1 MSVTDIEQALSSV
14 PEPTL
19 VRTFVALW
27 PTIEGILSSFS
38 QATELPLFVFLNGKN
53 VFSTPS
59 TTMPVFCRLLLTSSH
74 AHLCFADGFRRATGV
89 EPETN
94 GVQLCHAG
102 MLNGKREIHLGE
114 LGALTITYGSRGS
127 SSVEALTR
135 RSHLLERIGKEDA
148 DLQSLLAN
156 SAIASP
162 PSELI
167 ETHDQALMDSIVD
180 ILQRLL
186 TATIDFRSQSINMA
200 HELCNTILGLGLL
213 AKTLELS
220 ILEARTEAELIAS
233 AKDIVDNSPELL
245 AESQL
250 GLYVVRNFL
259 SHASEYQYNKAV
271 KQRVAPVN
279 LGRIIADMIDLHRRS
294 ASGRGIDISAEGLDD
309 LPTHYSCNEMEIR
322 RLLHNVL
329 TNAVKYSYRSIPNT
343 TRRLVKVYTR
353 VPFDPGFREKRF
365 AVILENY
372 GLGMDPGEVTQ
383 VFLPGYRG
391 KQAVLEVPI
400 GSGIGLS
407 EAQKIMRAHFG
418 VIRLRSR
425 LVHRNDNGQPTYVT
439 RVELI
444 FPFSQH
450 HEAILPRL
458 SK

>member
-1 MSVTDIEQALSSV
+1 MSIADMEHALSAV
-14 PEPTL
+14 REPTL

-38 QATELPLFVFLNGKN
+38 RATELPLFVFLNGNN

-59 TTMPVFCRLLLTSSH
+59 ETMPRFCQLLLTSAH
-74 AHLCFADGFRRATGV
+74 AHLCFEDGFRRAVGD
-89 EPETN
+89 EPQVN

-114 LGALTITYGSRGS
+114 LGVLTITYGSRGS
-127 SSVEALTR
+127 LAPEALAR
-135 RSHLLERIGKEDA
+135 RARLLDQIGDKNAELRDRLG
-148 DLQSLLAN
+148 D
-156 SAIASP
+156 SAVASP

-186 TATIDFRSQSINMA
+186 SATIDFRSQSINMA

-220 ILEARTEAELIAS
+220 ILDAESEVELVAS
-233 AKDIVDNSPELL
+233 AKDILDNSPELL

-259 SHASEYQYNKAV
+259 SHASEHQYGKAV
-271 KQRVAPVN
+271 KQRVAPVS
-279 LGRIIADMIDLHRRS
+279 LKRIINDMIDLHRRS
-294 ASGRGIDISAEGLDD
+294 AVGRGIDISATGLDD
-309 LPTHYSCNEMEIR
+309 LPSQYPVNEMEIR

-329 TNAVKYSYRSIPNT
+329 TNAVKYSYRSVPNS
-343 TRRLVKVYTR
+343 TRRMVRVYTR

-365 AVILENY
+365 AVIIENY
-372 GLGMDPGEVTQ
+372 GLGVDQSELNQ
-383 VFLPGYRG
+383 VFLPGFRG
-391 KQAVLEVPI
+391 KQAVLEIPI

-407 EAQKIMRAHFG
+407 EAQKIMRAHSG
-418 VIRLRSR
+418 MIRLRSR
-425 LVHRNDNGQPTYVT
+425 LVHQNDNGQPTYVT
-439 RVELI
+439 RVDLI
-444 FPFSQH
+444 FPFFQH
-450 HEAILPRL
+450 HDLPHQGI
-458 SK
+458 

>member
-1 MSVTDIEQALSSV
+1 MSVANIEHALSSV
-14 PEPTL
+14 REPTL

-38 QATELPLFVFLNGKN
+38 QATELPLFVFLNGSN
-53 VFSTPS
+53 VFSTPAA
-59 TTMPVFCRLLLTSSH
+59 TMPSFCQTMLGSDYS
-74 AHLCFADGFRRATGV
+74 HLCFADGFRRATGT
-89 EPETN
+89 EPELN

-102 MLNGKREIHLGE
+102 MLNGKREINLGE
-114 LGALTITYGSRGS
+114 LGALTITYGARGS
-127 SSVEALTR
+127 SSAEALGRRTR
-135 RSHLLERIGKEDA
+135 LLENIGETDP
-148 DLQSLLAN
+148 DLQRVLAL
-156 SAIASP
+156 SAVDSP

-167 ETHDQALMDSIVD
+167 ATHDQALMDSIVD

-213 AKTLELS
+213 AKALELS
-220 ILEARTEAELIAS
+220 ILDATTEAELVAS
-233 AKDIVDNSPELL
+233 AKDILDNSPELL

-279 LGRIIADMIDLHRRS
+279 LVRIMSDMIDLHRRS
-294 ASGRGIDISAEGLDD
+294 ATGRGIDISATGLDE
-309 LPTHYSCNEMEIR
+309 LPTHYACNEMEVR
-322 RLLHNVL
+322 RLLHNIL
-329 TNAVKYSYRSIPNT
+329 TNAVKYSYRSVPNS
-343 TRRLVKVYTR
+343 TRRMVRVYTR

-365 AVILENY
+365 AVIVENY
-372 GLGMDPGEVTQ
+372 GLGVDQSELNQ
-383 VFLPGYRG
+383 VFLPGFRG
-391 KQAVLEVPI
+391 RQAILEVPI

-407 EAQKIMRAHFG
+407 ESQKIMHAHSG

-425 LVHRNDNGQPTYVT
+425 SVHRNESGQPTYVT
-439 RVELI
+439 RVEMI

-450 HEAILPRL
+450 HDPV
-458 SK
+458 SPKG